1 MRDSVSVPFLV
12 AVRGCPVV
20 GLATKVVRAAAACLL
35 RLIKTSTTTE
45 ATTPVEDP
53 LTTNMGEAIIAQ
65 VAEATQTSTAATI
78 GAAGD
83 PRGATTRRNHG

>member
-1 MRDSVSVPFLV
+1 MV

-20 GLATKVVRAAAACLL
+20 GLATKVVRAAAAACLL

-65 VAEATQTSTAATI
+65 VVEATQTSTAATI